1 MYADSAAWRSVI
13 DDEFIATTTT
23 LLAVTVASAASPVVM
38 RFTPLFCSRVPVPV
52 IIRTWPAFD
61 ARLEKNL
68 GFKRFLKL
76 FLGFVGFRF
85 LT

>member
-23 LLAVTVASAASPVVM
+23 LLGRYRCVGRVTSSDAIHTA
-38 RFTPLFCSRVPVPV
+38 FCSRVPVPV

-76 FLGFVGFRF
+76 F
-85 LT
+85 